1 LRDHPRAPSFPSKA
15 LPLASVLA
23 SLIPVFLVIVAG
35 WAARVTGFVEEKH
48 WPGIERVTYVVFFPA
63 IIIYTLARA
72 DLSTVPVFGMGGA
85 MIAGILIIAVVLIAA
100 RRVLETRLD
109 IGGPSFTSVFQGCT
123 RWNSFVGL
131 AVAGAMFGDRGLAL
145 MAVAVAAMI
154 PLLNILAIGVLV
166 RYASGTPQT
175 PMMIAKTIVTNPFIW
190 SSVTGIILNVTGL
203 PLPGPIGS
211 FIGILG
217 NAALAAGL
225 LVVGAGLDMRRLATP
240 RAGHWL
246 SIFLKMFVLPVI
258 AVVIARIAGVIGD
271 DLTIVAIA
279 MTVPTASGGYI
290 LAKQMGGDA
299 PLMAEIITIQTLLA
313 MLTMPVMITILTF

>member
-1 LRDHPRAPSFPSKA
+1 
-15 LPLASVLA
+15 LASVLA
-23 SLIPVFLVIVAG
+23 SLIPVFLVILAG
-35 WAARVTGFVEEKH
+35 WTARVTGFVEEKH
-48 WPGIERVTYVVFFPA
+48 WPGLEKVTYVVFFPA

-72 DLSTVPVFGMGGA
+72 DLSEVPVFGMGGA
-85 MIAGILIIAVVLIAA
+85 MIAGILTIAVLLIAM
-100 RRVLETRLD
+100 RRVFESRLGLD
-109 IGGPSFTSVFQGCT
+109 GPSFTSVFQGCT
-123 RWNSFVGL
+123 RWNTFVGL

-154 PLLNILAIGVLV
+154 PLLNLLAIGVLV

-175 PMMIAKTIVTNPFIW
+175 PLTILRAIVTNPFIW
-190 SSVTGIILNVTGL
+190 SSVAGIILNVTGL

-246 SIFLKMFVLPVI
+246 SIGLKMFILPLI
-258 AVVIARIAGVIGD
+258 AVTIAKIAGVAGD

-299 PLMAEIITIQTLLA
+299 PLMAEIITMQTLLA
-313 MLTMPVMITILTF
+313 MVTMPFMIMLLTF

>member
-1 LRDHPRAPSFPSKA
+1 M
-15 LPLASVLA
+15 ASVLA
-23 SLIPVFLVIVAG
+23 SLIPVFLIIVAG

-85 MIAGILIIAVVLIAA
+85 MIAGVLIIAVILIAS
-100 RRVLETRLD
+100 RRMLETRLA
-109 IGGPSFTSVFQGCT
+109 IGRPSFTSVFQGCT
-123 RWNSFVGL
+123 RWNTFVGL

-166 RYASGTPQT
+166 RYASGKPQT

-190 SSVTGIILNVTGL
+190 SSVAGIILNVTGL

-246 SIFLKMFVLPVI
+246 SILLKMLVLPVI
-258 AVVIARIAGVIGD
+258 AVMIARIAGVVGD

-299 PLMAEIITIQTLLA
+299 PLMAEIITIQTLIA
-313 MLTMPVMITILTF
+313 MATMPVMITLLTF